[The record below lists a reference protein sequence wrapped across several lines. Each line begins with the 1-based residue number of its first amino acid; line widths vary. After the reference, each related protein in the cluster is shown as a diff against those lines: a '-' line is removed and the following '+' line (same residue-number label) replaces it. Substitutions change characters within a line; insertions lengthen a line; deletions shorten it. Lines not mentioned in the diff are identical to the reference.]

1 MWADNTGL
9 LAAYCA
15 AHLLRLSLFGHRL
28 CLVSVFFIIQLS
40 TFRIRVRS
48 ELALGL
54 AIRGWGRV
62 MKRINVLLFIGVLG
76 FFLTSCSKSKDN
88 PVNSPLNS
96 AGDPI
101 ISPQFDPEEVTF
113 RANVPRFMTLIQL
126 KSPALLASATRDAQG
141 RYQISEQAKQ
151 QVLKEQQDLEAE
163 LQKISPD
170 IRIVFRYRM
179 VLNALAI
186 DAQQAHAGEINNLD
200 VQFIEADER
209 FESPATFKSVL
220 STGPTVATA
229 SKTSMG
235 IIGAAQL
242 NQKMIPGA
250 GGQLMPIKGQGVRV
264 GVIDSGI
271 DYTHTM
277 LGGAGDESIFNSITA
292 DADTAYFPNS
302 KVVGGRD
309 FVGTTFGSS
318 SHLYDN
324 RIPRPDNNPID
335 RTGHGTHVAGSIA
348 GLGDGVETYDGAA
361 PDAELYALKVFGDF
375 NGGTNDTAVIAA
387 LEYAADPNEDLN
399 PNDRLH
405 VVNLSLGYGSG
416 KPHSLYNVAVKNLT
430 HAGTLTVAAACN
442 DGPIKNIVCS
452 PSTAD
457 DALSVAASI
466 DDREELWQFPAVE
479 IQTVDHPQ
487 LTEIM
492 VEGATTKPIETAGNV
507 QGRLVYMGLAA
518 QDFTPDQSSALNG
531 NIALI
536 DRGEVAFDDK
546 IHRAA
551 AAGAIG
557 VVTINNVDGE
567 AFTMGGEGTF
577 DIPGV
582 MITKTLGDLVK
593 QQMTKGPANFQF
605 VSSQK
610 AKIPELIDTIV
621 SFSSQGPRT
630 IDSKIKPEITAP
642 GYFIVSAAMGSGRRG
657 AGMSGTSMAAP
668 HVAGLAALVF
678 QARPN
683 VTPLDVKSLLMNSSE
698 LIDDRAGLVYPI
710 SRQGAGRA
718 NVLKAVAANVVFE
731 GSSVSL
737 GEVQVDDSLQI
748 IRPLKFKNIGDDTVN
763 VGLSAVGSSDMTIS
777 FATASFSLAPQQS
790 ITVDAMIT
798 LQPTATTV
806 TEIDAFIRVN
816 EGNGVVSSIPVLAV
830 VSRLTKIGVTAV
842 SVDSNQNTVVSL
854 NNTSTQMGEAYL
866 FQWMG
871 RDSRKP
877 LVLDPSLSSACDLES
892 VGYRLI
898 QREQVAYMQFAVKLY
913 NPINT
918 WTVCDLGVEF
928 DFNQDGQ
935 TDQELIG
942 TTIESIAGLSTEP
955 VLGFRST
962 FFDSQKMRDIIA
974 EYRKQLALQGAAAP
988 QLDFKPALL
997 ANEAMFA
1004 FDHSTFAIV
1013 EVPMSLLSPQ
1023 GHKPFNVRV
1032 GVLYNDAHIIERED
1046 VLNLNN
1052 KEWHSM
1058 SLGQLRTT
1066 EEVVALGNNQ
1076 AVTAQLPAQL
1086 NSNLW
1091 VGYFPRNEFIQ
1102 TLSGQDTQSFV
1113 FEPQATFSFPFL
1125 N

>member
-1 MWADNTGL
+1 
-9 LAAYCA
+9 
-15 AHLLRLSLFGHRL
+15 
-28 CLVSVFFIIQLS
+28 
-40 TFRIRVRS
+40 
-48 ELALGL
+48 
-54 AIRGWGRV
+54 
-62 MKRINVLLFIGVLG
+62 MKRINVLVLVGVLG
-76 FFLTSCSKSKDN
+76 FFLTSCSKSNDN
-88 PVNSPLNS
+88 PLNS

-101 ISPQFDPEEVTF
+101 ISEQFNPEEVTF
-113 RANVPRFMTLIQL
+113 RSNVPRFMTLIQL
-126 KSPALLASATRDAQG
+126 KSPALLDSATRDSQG

-186 DAQQAHAGEINNLD
+186 DAQQVHAGEINNLD

-209 FESPATFKSVL
+209 FESPAPFKSA
-220 STGPTVATA
+220 STTRSIAAAV

-235 IIGAAQL
+235 IVGAAQL
-242 NQKMIPGA
+242 NQKMIPGSN
-250 GGQLMPIKGQGVRV
+250 GHMIPIKGQGVRV

-271 DYTHTM
+271 DYTHSM
-277 LGGAGDESIFNSITA
+277 LGGAGDTAIFNSITA
-292 DADTAYFPNS
+292 DADTSYFPNS

-324 RIPRPDNNPID
+324 RIPKPDNNPID

-348 GLGDGVETYDGAA
+348 GLGDGVTTYDGAA

-375 NGGTNDTAVIAA
+375 QGGTNDTAVIAA

-399 PNDRLH
+399 PEDHLH

-416 KPHSLYNVAVKNLT
+416 KPHSLYNVAVKNLAN
-430 HAGTLTVAAACN
+430 AGTLTVVAAGN
-442 DGPIKNIVCS
+442 DGPIKNIVGS

-479 IQTVDHPQ
+479 VQTIDHPQ

-492 VEGATTKPIETAGNV
+492 VEGATTKPIETTGNI

-518 QDFTPDQSSALNG
+518 VDFTAEQISALNG

-546 IHRAA
+546 IRRAV

-582 MITKTLGDLVK
+582 MITKALGDVVK
-593 QQMTKGPANFQF
+593 EQMTKGPAHFQF

-630 IDSKIKPEITAP
+630 IDSKIKPEIAAP
-642 GYFIVSAAMGSGRRG
+642 GYFIVSAAVGSGSLG

-678 QARPN
+678 QARPHL
-683 VTPLDVKSLLMNSSE
+683 TPLEVKSLLMNSSE
-698 LIDDRAGLVYPI
+698 LIDDRAGIVYPI

-718 NVLKAVAANVVFE
+718 NVLKAVEANVVFE
-731 GSSVSL
+731 GSAVSL
-737 GEVQVDDSLQI
+737 GEVQVDDTLQLV
-748 IRPLKFKNIGDDTVN
+748 RPLKFKNIGDDV
-763 VGLSAVGSSDMTIS
+763 VHVSLSAVGAAEMKIS
-777 FATASFSLAPQQS
+777 FATTSFSLAPQES
-790 ITVDAMIT
+790 VTVDARII

-806 TEIDAFIRVN
+806 TEVDAFIRVH
-816 EGNGVVSSIPVLAV
+816 EARGVVSSIPVMAV

-842 SVDSNQNTVVSL
+842 ALDQNKNTVVSL
-854 NNTSTQMGEAYL
+854 NNMSTQPGEAYL
-866 FQWMG
+866 FQFMG

-877 LVLDPSLSSACDLES
+877 VVLDPSLSSACDLES

-898 QREQVAYMQFAVKLY
+898 RREQVPYIQFAVKLY

-918 WTVCDLGVEF
+918 WTVCDLAVEF

-935 TDQELIG
+935 TDRELIG
-942 TTIESIAGLSTEP
+942 TTIESIAGLSAEP

-974 EYRKQLALQGAAAP
+974 EYRKQLELQGAAAP

-1013 EVPMSLLSPQ
+1013 EVPMALFFQQ
-1023 GHKPFNVRV
+1023 GTRPFNVRV

-1052 KEWHSM
+1052 KEWQTLSIE
-1058 SLGQLRTT
+1058 QLRMT
-1066 EEVVALGNNQ
+1066 EEVVVVGNNQ
-1076 AVTAQLPAQL
+1076 VVSAQLPAQL
-1086 NSNLW
+1086 NSQLW
-1091 VGYFPRNEFIQ
+1091 VGYFPRNEFVQ
-1102 TLSGQDTQSFV
+1102 TLSGQDTQSLV